1 MKKLLS
7 ASLQN
12 IYCTNSHKIASFHV
26 IGNNICNTLILL
38 SIIHVIKIFL
48 KQFIPINFLEQK
60 NLYDVWRYHQCFM
73 SIPYIIT
80 TKLESKPVKN
90 SHLQQVSIKTVLL
103 FPTCSKRYTIRPCN
117 KSGSLC
123 ARLETAVI

>member
-1 MKKLLS
+1 MVYYVFYYMYFQIFPTSNTSSDSLKQKVSWSTGLS
-7 ASLQN
+7 NEKTIKCFNLWQN

-26 IGNNICNTLILL
+26 IGNNTCNTLILL

-60 NLYDVWRYHQCFM
+60 NLYDVWRYHQCCM

-90 SHLQQVSIKTVLL
+90 SH
-103 FPTCSKRYTIRPCN
+103 
-117 KSGSLC
+117 
-123 ARLETAVI
+123 